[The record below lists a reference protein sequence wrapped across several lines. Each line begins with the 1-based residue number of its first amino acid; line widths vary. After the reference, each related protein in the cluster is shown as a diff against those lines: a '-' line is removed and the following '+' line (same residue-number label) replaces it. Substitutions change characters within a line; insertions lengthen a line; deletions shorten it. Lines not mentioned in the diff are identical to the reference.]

1 MATVFLSWIDGLMG
15 GLPSPLRLVIWA
27 LLAAAA
33 SMALYR
39 LTSPQAVLQEIRRRR
54 AEVQQRLRDY
64 DGPMAEAMPLLGA
77 SLRLALVQLLRV
89 LWPTAVAALPLVV
102 LIVWLDMTYGY
113 RFPAPGSEVAVRIDP
128 PAAQARLRNFRDD
141 GTRQGAEHWVVT
153 VEETSRPE
161 QDIVIPTPVPVIAKH
176 HWWNALVGN
185 PAGYLPAESG
195 IDVITL
201 DLPYR
206 EHLSIGPGWLRTW
219 HIAFFVAMFA
229 ASLAIKLRFR
239 II

>member
-1 MATVFLSWIDGLMG
+1 LATVFLSWIDGLMG
-15 GLPSPLRLVIWA
+15 WLPSPLRLVVWA
-27 LLAAAA
+27 LLAAAV

-39 LTSPQAVLQEIRRRR
+39 LTSPQTALQQIRQRRI
-54 AEVQQRLRDY
+54 EVQQRLNAY

-102 LIVWLDMTYGY
+102 LILWLDMTYGY
-113 RFPAPGSEVAVRIDP
+113 QFPAPGSEVAVRTYP
-128 PAAQARLRNFRDD
+128 PAAQARLQNFHDD
-141 GTRQGAEHWVVT
+141 GADQGDQWVVI
-153 VEETSRPE
+153 VEESTRPE
-161 QDIVIPTPVPVIAKH
+161 QDIAIPAPVPAIAKH
-176 HWWNALVGN
+176 HWWNVLIGN
-185 PAGYLPAESG
+185 PAGYLPAESAV
-195 IDVITL
+195 DLITL

-219 HIAFFVAMFA
+219 HVAFFAAMFA

-239 II
+239 IL